1 MNGAVMKCFIMVFLL
16 LFSCINSAD
25 ENLKSQILQYMEF
38 GKIPSLVIVMVDK
51 NQKSNVILLTNEN
64 KSSTQSFDENTIFE
78 LASVSKSF
86 TGLIAAKMIE
96 EGKIFPQ
103 TKVSSILPSIKTTY
117 DNKSVEVTFLQLLN
131 HTSGVPFK
139 TIDMLYSQ
147 PQKGLEQV
155 IDDIKLINLQTM
167 PGQQHAYATL
177 NYDIAARMM
186 EKVSGQSYQ
195 QLLQTYILQPLQ
207 MKATSTVPEAAKKAI
222 GHQISFLQARPYD
235 APFVLANVPAGYI
248 QTNASDML
256 NWLKFLVSNTD
267 SALLDAKKRVFSG
280 KFGIDTNESE
290 KTIYTLGWYKQ
301 GNRVFHTGMNPTF
314 SSYVSVDLDSGAAV
328 AVMANVNSNI
338 TFELG
343 KQIMQQLAQ
352 GGDFTELNAVK
363 DLELFDTFDRTFLI
377 ISVFVILACLFL
389 IYLNLK
395 WKNIRWLSNWGV
407 GKAAILS
414 TVFGI
419 ALLIVLTFPNLLLGL
434 SWATFMIW
442 IPNSFWVLYFPLVLL
457 LLLCL
462 SLFSRAL
469 YRRRSVH

>member
-16 LFSCINSAD
+16 LFSCISSAD

-38 GKIPSLVIVMVDK
+38 GKIPSLVIVTVDK
-51 NQKSNVILLTNEN
+51 NKKSNVILLTNEN
-64 KSSTQSFDENTIFE
+64 KNSTQNLDKETIFE

-96 EGKIFPQ
+96 EGKILPQ
-103 TKVSSILPSIKTTY
+103 TKVSSILPSIKTNY
-117 DNKSVEVTFLQLLN
+117 DGENVDVTFLQLLN
-131 HTSGVPFK
+131 HTSGLPFK
-139 TIDMLYSQ
+139 TIDMLYSR
-147 PQKGLEQV
+147 PQKGLSQV

-167 PGQQHAYATL
+167 PGQQYAYATL

-195 QLLQTYILQPLQ
+195 QLLQTYILAPLQ
-207 MKATSTVPEAAKKAI
+207 MNATSTLPDVAKKAI

-256 NWLKFLVSNTD
+256 NWLRFLASNTD
-267 SALLDAKKRVFSG
+267 STLFSAKKLVFSG
-280 KFGIDTNESE
+280 KFGVDTNESE
-290 KTIYTLGWYKQ
+290 KAIYTLGWYKQ

-314 SSYVSVDLDSGAAV
+314 SSYVAVDLDSGTAV

-352 GGDFTELNAVK
+352 GGDFTGLNTVK
-363 DLELFDTFDRTFLI
+363 DLELFDTFDSTFLVV
-377 ISVFVILACLFL
+377 SVFVILACLFL

-395 WKNIRWLSNWGV
+395 GKNISWLANFGV
-407 GKAAILS
+407 VKTTILS
-414 TVFGI
+414 ALFII
-419 ALLIVLTFPNLLLGL
+419 ALLVVLTFPNLLLGL

-442 IPNSFWVLYFPLVLL
+442 MPNSFWVLYCSLVLL

-462 SLFSRAL
+462 SLFSQVL
-469 YRRRSVH
+469 YRRRSAH

>member
-1 MNGAVMKCFIMVFLL
+1 MN
-16 LFSCINSAD
+16 
-25 ENLKSQILQYMEF
+25 E
-38 GKIPSLVIVMVDK
+38 
-51 NQKSNVILLTNEN
+51 
-64 KSSTQSFDENTIFE
+64 
-78 LASVSKSF
+78 
-86 TGLIAAKMIE
+86 
-96 EGKIFPQ
+96 
-103 TKVSSILPSIKTTY
+103 
-117 DNKSVEVTFLQLLN
+117 
-131 HTSGVPFK
+131 
-139 TIDMLYSQ
+139 
-147 PQKGLEQV
+147 
-155 IDDIKLINLQTM
+155 
-167 PGQQHAYATL
+167 
-177 NYDIAARMM
+177 
-186 EKVSGQSYQ
+186 
-195 QLLQTYILQPLQ
+195 
-207 MKATSTVPEAAKKAI
+207 TSTLPEVAKKAI

-267 SALLDAKKRVFSG
+267 SALLDAKKLVFSG
-280 KFGIDTNESE
+280 KFGIDTNDSE

-352 GGDFTELNAVK
+352 GEGFTGLNAVK

-377 ISVFVILACLFL
+377 VSIFVILACLLL

-395 WKNIRWLSNWGV
+395 WKNIRWLSNLGV
-407 GKAAILS
+407 VKAAILS
-414 TVFGI
+414 AVFSI

-442 IPNSFWVLYFPLVLL
+442 MPNSFWVLYFPLVLL